1 MKYLNPFEPTAGAE
15 PPRIIGRDAAVMT
28 FVQGLEEGVGS
39 PGRLMRISGPRG
51 SGKTVLLNDLGENA
65 REHGWFVI
73 DVTAGPDMLDD
84 LQYALSSRVEA
95 ESGSVG
101 IGVGV
106 MSAELTVKKR
116 DLSLRDRMCA
126 ACGRASGLLITVDE
140 VQDASTDDMRRI
152 AQSVQHLIR
161 EKQNIALAF
170 AGLPMGVM
178 DLINGKALTF
188 LRRAISEELSPINAV
203 EVALSLR
210 DSFAQT
216 GLTLGDEQQ
225 VRAAKATEGYAYMIQ
240 LVGYYVW
247 QRADMHRNTSIDVT
261 SRDVEEGIA
270 VARAQYEQLVLE
282 AALAGIGKGAMEY
295 VIAMAEDPKIS
306 STARVAARLGKT
318 SKVAGAY
325 RHQLI
330 QRQVIQPVSRG
341 YVEFAVPLMRDY
353 VMRNKEELMLR
364 YGG

>member
-1 MKYLNPFEPTAGAE
+1 MTYLNPFKPTAGAE

-65 REHGWFVI
+65 RARGWLVV
-73 DVTAGPDMLDD
+73 DVTAGPDLMDD
-84 LQYALSSRVEA
+84 LLYALSSSIEA
-95 ESGSVG
+95 ESGA
-101 IGVGV
+101 VGV
-106 MSAELTVKKR
+106 DMGVVSADVTIKKR
-116 DLSLRDRMCA
+116 ELSLRDQMQRE
-126 ACGRASGLLITVDE
+126 CGRAHGLLITVDE
-140 VQDASTDDMRRI
+140 VQDASVDDMRRI

-161 EKQNIALAF
+161 EKQNVALAF

-188 LRRAISEELSPINAV
+188 LRRAVSEELSPINAV

-216 GLTLGDEQQ
+216 GLNLGDSQQ
-225 VRAAKATEGYAYMIQ
+225 AKAAGATGGYAYMIQ

-247 QRADMHRNTSIDVT
+247 QRADVHRDSSSTVT
-261 SRDVEEGIA
+261 DRDVEEGIA
-270 VARAQYEQLVLE
+270 IARAQFEQLVLE
-282 AALAGIGKGAMEY
+282 TALGGIGKGAMEY
-295 VIAMAEDPKIS
+295 AVAMTEDPKIS
-306 STARVAARLGKT
+306 STSEVAARLGKT
-318 SKVAGAY
+318 PKVAGGY

-341 YVEFAVPLMRDY
+341 YVEFAIPFMREY
-353 VMRNKEELMLR
+353 VAQNKEELLLR

>member
-1 MKYLNPFEPTAGAE
+1 MKYLNPFKPTAGAE

-28 FVQGLEEGVGS
+28 FVQGLEEGPGS

-65 REHGWFVI
+65 REHGWIVV
-73 DVTAGPDMLDD
+73 DVTVGPEMLDD
-84 LQYALSSRVEA
+84 LKYILSSRAEA
-95 ESGSVG
+95 ESGSLG
-101 IGVGV
+101 IDAGVV
-106 MSAELTVKKR
+106 SAELKVKKR
-116 DLSLRDRMCA
+116 DLSLRDRLHV
-126 ACGRASGLLITVDE
+126 ACRRANGLLVTIDE
-140 VQDASTDDMRRI
+140 VQDASIDDMRRI

-178 DLINGKALTF
+178 DVINGKALTF

-216 GLTLGDEQQ
+216 GLVLGDEQQ
-225 VRAAKATEGYAYMIQ
+225 ARAAKATEGYAYMIQ

-247 QRADMHRNTSIDVT
+247 QRADIHRNTSVDVT

-270 VARAQYEQLVLE
+270 IARAQFEQLVLE
-282 AALAGIGKGAMEY
+282 TALGGIGRGAMEY
-295 VIAMAEDPKIS
+295 VIAMTKDPKIS
-306 STARVAARLGKT
+306 STAQVAARLGKT

-341 YVEFAVPLMRDY
+341 YVEFAVPFMRDY
-353 VMRNKEELMLR
+353 VARNKEELMLR